1 MTALE
6 GDPRGS
12 GPAIDKGLGK
22 GIGKRILLLS
32 AYDAHSH
39 QQWRTTLAAM
49 FPDYDWT
56 TLSLPPRHFSWRAR
70 GNSLSWAFNHRPIL
84 TDNYDLLIAT
94 SLVDLSSLRG
104 FVPELARVPTLVY
117 FHENQFAYPPSLT
130 GQQQGE
136 LEVQIVSLYTALCA
150 DRIAFNSDWNRR
162 SFYAGLSALLKK
174 LPDHVPPG
182 LCERLQKISQVLPVA
197 LPDSLFNALKT
208 LPQNCETRR
217 ISVDEPLQIVWNH
230 RHEYDKGPALLL
242 TIVQRLCSSGL
253 PFRLHLLGQ
262 RFRQEPAEFRL
273 IREQLAAFSSQR
285 GIPAGEDCWLAERQ
299 DYEAL
304 LQKSDVVLS
313 TALHDF
319 QGLSILE
326 AVALGCVPLT
336 PNALAY
342 PEYIPPSC
350 LYEVDGLPLPQQ
362 AENAVARIV
371 AWYGGYSSAAALPEQ
386 PLLPFVEV
394 SAFAAS
400 TLKPAWSAIMQGLT
414 KSGKD
419 LSPQNLQDKVTRS

>member
-1 MTALE
+1 MMTALE
-6 GDPRGS
+6 SDLRGS
-12 GPAIDKGLGK
+12 GTGG
-22 GIGKRILLLS
+22 GKRILLLS

-39 QQWRTTLAAM
+39 QQWRTTLVAM

-56 TLSLPPRHFSWRAR
+56 SLSLPPRHFAWRVR
-70 GNSLSWAFNHRPIL
+70 GNSLSWAFNHRNIL
-84 TDNYDLLIAT
+84 TDNYDLLVAT

-104 FVPELARVPTLVY
+104 FVPELARLPSLVY

-136 LEVQIVSLYTALCA
+136 VEVQIVSLYTALCA

-162 SFYAGLSALLKK
+162 SFYAGLAALLKK
-174 LPDHVPPG
+174 LPDQIPPG
-182 LCERLQKISQVLPVA
+182 LCERLQQISQVLPVP
-197 LPDSLFNALKT
+197 LPDSLFSAREMSLR
-208 LPQNCETRR
+208 NCGTRR
-217 ISVDEPLQIVWNH
+217 ISVDDPLQIVWNH

-242 TIVQRLCSSGL
+242 AIVQQLCSSGL

-273 IREQLAAFSSQR
+273 IREQLADFSR
-285 GIPAGEDCWLAERQ
+285 RCGIPAGEDGWLSERQ

-304 LQKSDVVLS
+304 LQQSDIVLS

-326 AVALGCVPLT
+326 AAALGCVPLT

-342 PEYIPPSC
+342 PEYLPASC
-350 LYEVDGLPLPQQ
+350 LYEVDGLPLQHQ
-362 AENAVARIV
+362 AENAVARMV
-371 AWYGGYSSAAALPEQ
+371 AWYGDHSSAAAILQQPGLPSAE
-386 PLLPFVEV
+386 L

-400 TLKPAWSAIMQGLT
+400 ALMPAWSAM
-414 KSGKD
+414 
-419 LSPQNLQDKVTRS
+419 LQELAES